1 MSTDNNNDE
10 KIAPAPSRYQFA
22 SPLIIAIIAVQA
34 LVSII
39 SYPFLPPMVPSHW
52 NFAGQINAYA
62 PKLQIVLLYPLLS
75 IGIFVLLQV
84 LLAVSPRL
92 GNQNP
97 RANRSVINVILAGA
111 FLLLLVEQL
120 ATFAAAF
127 HIAVDTPL
135 ITCLAIS
142 VLFIFIG
149 NYMGKLR
156 RNFWAGIRTP
166 WTITNETVW
175 ERTHRFGGW
184 LFVIGGLVDVVLSF
198 IPSVRFYGVLGVVL
212 LMAFGSAVYSYVIYQ
227 RIVVHGNQRLS
238 PPFDEN
244 V

>member
-1 MSTDNNNDE
+1 MSTDNHDE
-10 KIAPAPSRYQFA
+10 KIAPTSSHYQFA
-22 SPLIIAIIAVQA
+22 SPLIFAIIAVQV
-34 LVSII
+34 LVAIV
-39 SYPFLPPMVPSHW
+39 SYPFLPPMIPSHW
-52 NFAGQINAYA
+52 NIAGQINAYA
-62 PKLQIVLLYPLLS
+62 PKLQVIALPPLLS
-75 IGIFVLLQV
+75 VGIFVLLQI
-84 LLAVSPRL
+84 LLAISPRL

-97 RANRSVINVILAGA
+97 RANRNIINVILAGTFL
-111 FLLLLVEQL
+111 FLLIIQL
-120 ATFAAAF
+120 ATIAAAF
-127 HIAVDTPL
+127 HVAVDIPL
-135 ITCLAIS
+135 ITSLAIS

-166 WTITNETVW
+166 WTIANETVW

-184 LFVIGGLVDVVLSF
+184 LFVIGGLIDVVLSF

-212 LMAFGSAVYSYVIYQ
+212 LMALGSVVYSYVVYQ

-244 V
+244 G

>member
-1 MSTDNNNDE
+1 MSSDNHDE
-10 KIAPAPSRYQFA
+10 KIAPASSRYRYA

-34 LVSII
+34 LVAIV
-39 SYPFLPPMVPSHW
+39 SYPFLPPMIPSHW
-52 NFAGQINAYA
+52 NIAGQINAYA
-62 PKLQIVLLYPLLS
+62 PKLQVVALPPLLS
-75 IGIFVLLQV
+75 IGIFVLLQI
-84 LLAVSPRL
+84 LLAISPRL

-97 RANRSVINVILAGA
+97 RANRNVINFILAGIFL
-111 FLLLLVEQL
+111 FLLIIQL
-120 ATFAAAF
+120 ATIAAAF
-127 HIAVDTPL
+127 HVAVDIPL

-166 WTITNETVW
+166 WTMTNETVW

-184 LFVIGGLVDVVLSF
+184 LFVIGGLIDVVLSF

-212 LMAFGSAVYSYVIYQ
+212 LMALGSVVYSYVVYQ

-244 V
+244 G

>member
-1 MSTDNNNDE
+1 MSTDNHDE
-10 KIAPAPSRYQFA
+10 KISPARSPYQFA
-22 SPLIIAIIAVQA
+22 SPLIIAIIVVQA

-52 NFAGQINAYA
+52 NIAGQINAYA
-62 PKLQIVLLYPLLS
+62 PKLQVVLLYPLLS
-75 IGIFVLLQV
+75 IGMFVLLQV

-97 RANRSVINVILAGA
+97 RANRNVINVILAGV

-120 ATFAAAF
+120 ATFATAF
-127 HIAVDTPL
+127 HIAVDTSL
-135 ITCLAIS
+135 ITSLAIS

-198 IPSVRFYGVLGVVL
+198 IPSMRYYGVLGVVL
-212 LMAFGSAVYSYVIYQ
+212 LMVFGSTVYSYIIYQ
-227 RIVVHGNQRLS
+227 RVVAYGNQKLS

>member
-1 MSTDNNNDE
+1 MSTNNHDE
-10 KIAPAPSRYQFA
+10 KISPARPPYQFA
-22 SPLIIAIIAVQA
+22 SPLIIAIIVVQA
-34 LVSII
+34 LVSIVC
-39 SYPFLPPMVPSHW
+39 YPFLPPMVPSHW
-52 NFAGQINAYA
+52 NVAGQINAYA
-62 PKLQIVLLYPLLS
+62 PKLQVVLLYPLLS
-75 IGIFVLLQV
+75 IGIFVLLQL

-97 RANRSVINVILAGA
+97 RANRNIINFFLTGV

-120 ATFAAAF
+120 ATFATAF
-127 HIAVDTPL
+127 HIAVDISL

-142 VLFIFIG
+142 VMFIFIG

-166 WTITNETVW
+166 WTITNDTVW
-175 ERTHRFGGW
+175 ERTHRFGGQ
-184 LFVIGGLVDVVLSF
+184 LFVIGGIIDVALSF

-212 LMAFGSAVYSYVIYQ
+212 LMALGSGVYSYIIYQ

-244 V
+244 G